1 MDYDSLAEGYWQ
13 VGDSKFPKKIDA
25 LQYAS
30 RVGQE
35 ISYIYFDHVWDL
47 FDRSKLGNNSLSDLY
62 RQRAQQL
69 RDKYD
74 YLILYFSGGADSYN
88 VLRSFIDNGI
98 LLDEV
103 CVKWPM
109 AAIKAKVYT
118 PNKLDTT
125 ARNYLSE
132 WDFAIVPVLEWLK
145 ENHPKIKITILD
157 WSENLSTKSYSEDL
171 FLNVNNYHDIE
182 IPFMMSYSESERQ
195 LIEKGKT
202 VGSIYGIDKPTL
214 AYNNNKWFMAFID
227 AGVAMGTPSLIN
239 PRGSEYF
246 YWGSE
251 FPLIAFEGAYK
262 LAEYLDKHPNLK
274 KYFYSKQSR
283 SWTIDQ
289 SLMAFQVQQT
299 ISRHVLYDNW
309 TNNFQ
314 ANKPMIPDRAD
325 KQFWI
330 FEHPELTEVRDYFI
344 DFNSLLLSTI
354 ENRFLHCLPDEENL
368 YQKKRGIISRN
379 LSKWHFVKFE
389 E

>member
-1 MDYDSLAEGYWQ
+1 MNFDILPEGYWQ
-13 VGDSKFPKKIDA
+13 VNDRKFPKKIDA

-30 RVGQE
+30 RAGQE
-35 ISYIYFDHVWDL
+35 ISYIYFDKVWDS
-47 FDRSKLGNNSLSDLY
+47 FDRSKLGNSSLPDLY

-98 LLDEV
+98 FLDEV

-118 PNKLDTT
+118 PNRLDTT

-157 WSENLSTKSYSEDL
+157 WSENLSTESYSEDL

-182 IPFMMSYSESERQ
+182 IPFMMSYSESERR

-202 VGSIYGIDKPTL
+202 VGSIYGIDKPKL
-214 AYNNNKWFMAFID
+214 AYNNNKWFMAFAD

-246 YWGSE
+246 YWSPE
-251 FPLIAFEGAYK
+251 FPILAFEGAYK
-262 LAEYLDKHPNLK
+262 LAEYLDKHPNLT

-283 SWTIDQ
+283 SWTTDQ
-289 SLMAFQVQQT
+289 GLMAWRRQQT
-299 ISRHVLYDNW
+299 ISTHALYDNW

-314 ANKPMIPDRAD
+314 ANKPIIPDRAD

-330 FEHPELTEVRDYFI
+330 FEHPELTTVRDHYI

-354 ENRFLHCLPDEENL
+354 DNKFLNCLPDEENV
-368 YQKKRGIISRN
+368 YQKKRGIILINFR
-379 LSKWHFVKFE
+379 KWHFVKFQV
-389 E
+389 

>member
-1 MDYDSLAEGYWQ
+1 MNYDILPEGYWK
-13 VGDSKFPKKIDA
+13 VDERKFSKKIDA

-30 RVGQE
+30 RTNRD
-35 ISYIYFDHVWDL
+35 ISYIYFDHVWDS

-98 LLDEV
+98 FLDEV

-109 AAIKAKVYT
+109 SAIKAKVYT
-118 PNKLDTT
+118 PNKIDTT

-145 ENHPKIKITILD
+145 DKHPKIKITILD
-157 WSENLSTKSYSEDL
+157 WSENLSTESYSEDL
-171 FLNVNNYHDIE
+171 FFNVNNFHDIE
-182 IPFMMSYSESERQ
+182 IPFMMSYSESERR

-202 VGSIYGIDKPTL
+202 VGSIYGIDKPAL
-214 AYNNNKWFMAFID
+214 AYNNNKWFMGFID
-227 AGVAMGTPSLIN
+227 VGIAMGTPSLIN
-239 PRGSEYF
+239 PHGSEYF

-274 KYFYSKQSR
+274 KYFYSVQSR
-283 SWTIDQ
+283 TWTIDQ

-314 ANKPMIPDRAD
+314 ANKPIIPDRAD

-330 FEHPELTEVRDYFI
+330 FEHPELTTVRDHYI

-354 ENRFLHCLPDEENL
+354 DNKFLYCLPDEENV
-368 YQKKRGIISRN
+368 YQKKRGIILTN